1 MKKEIKKTRRP
12 NGDGSLYYSANG
24 YWYFAKRMLIN
35 GERKRVKTSAR
46 TKIEAIRKFYE
57 KYGDDNTL
65 SIDDKNNF
73 QINEVLIYWL
83 MNVKRLSVGSSTLCS
98 NLMVYRL
105 YIKPYFENKTLS
117 IINNNSLL
125 VFFNYLLNNN
135 IPKSMFLKTKFLLN
149 QFASY
154 LVLNNY
160 IESYPLILN
169 NIKYPKSRDEIKY
182 KALPKEIRR
191 DYIKK
196 LNNHQPLKTLCCLGL
211 YAGMRIGEILS
222 LRWKDVDLDK
232 RVIYIN
238 SSLTKTYQF
247 NNDGETIS
255 NKRKIGTTKTNCS
268 IRAVPI
274 IDELYTTLTEW
285 KVLQLVVNS
294 KDKDS
299 LLFDHENDLRS
310 YSGTRRLLKRFN
322 DKYGFS
328 KYDIHFHTFRH
339 TFATMLFEKKV
350 NPKIIQL
357 LLGHKSVKTT
367 LEIYNNVNDNIDEL
381 IIYVNNLFLNN

>member
-1 MKKEIKKTRRP
+1 M
-12 NGDGSLYYSANG
+12 
-24 YWYFAKRMLIN
+24 YFR
-35 GERKRVKTSAR
+35 
-46 TKIEAIRKFYE
+46 
-57 KYGDDNTL
+57 
-65 SIDDKNNF
+65 
-73 QINEVLIYWL
+73 
-83 MNVKRLSVGSSTLCS
+83 
-98 NLMVYRL
+98 
-105 YIKPYFENKTLS
+105 
-117 IINNNSLL
+117 
-125 VFFNYLLNNN
+125 
-135 IPKSMFLKTKFLLN
+135 
-149 QFASY
+149 
-154 LVLNNY
+154 
-160 IESYPLILN
+160 
-169 NIKYPKSRDEIKY
+169 
-182 KALPKEIRR
+182 
-191 DYIKK
+191 
-196 LNNHQPLKTLCCLGL
+196 CCG
-211 YAGMRIGEILS
+211 RHS
-222 LRWKDVDLDK
+222 LRW
-232 RVIYIN
+232 RIN

-274 IDELYTTLTEW
+274 IDKLYTTLTEW

>member
-24 YWYFAKRMLIN
+24 YWYFAKRMVIN
-35 GERKRVKTSAR
+35 GERKRVKTSAK

-57 KYGDDNTL
+57 KYGDDNSL
-65 SIDDKNNF
+65 SIDDKNNL

-83 MNVKRLSVGSSTLCS
+83 MNVKRLSVSSSTLCS

-105 YIKPYFENKTLS
+105 YIKPYFENKTLN

-135 IPKSMFLKTKFLLN
+135 IPKSMFLKTKFVLN

-182 KALPKEIRR
+182 KALPKEMRQ

-196 LNNHQPLKTLCCLGL
+196 LNNHQPLKTLCYLGL

-222 LRWKDVDLDK
+222 LRWKDINLDK
-232 RVIYIN
+232 RVIHIN

-247 NNDGETIS
+247 NNAGETIS

-268 IRAVPI
+268 IRAIPI

-285 KVLQLVVNS
+285 KILQLVVNS